1 MFSQPIGQYISQL
14 LKTGLLSETTV
25 SKAQPTFICSN
36 SAKLTNSTIK
46 CEICL
51 KLTIE
56 VPDVVLVSL
65 LLTLN
70 IFDTLF

>member
-1 MFSQPIGQYISQL
+1 M
-14 LKTGLLSETTV
+14 
-25 SKAQPTFICSN
+25 
-36 SAKLTNSTIK
+36 NSTIK

-56 VPDVVLVSL
+56 VPDVVMVSL
-65 LLTLN
+65 ILTLH